1 MNPEE
6 EASNELDSRSDR
18 GDEASIGFREPAIEP
33 IHTEDSI
40 NADMMIDGDRLRAMP
55 KEIGVMLVSVGALG
69 VVLPGMVGVPA
80 VVAGGLILWPKAFG
94 KVDGWLEKRF
104 PKSRRD
110 GMKQIGRFIDDF
122 EKRFPDERS

>member
-1 MNPEE
+1 MNPGE
-6 EASNELDSRSDR
+6 EASNAGESRGDRLDRASADLNGSDR
-18 GDEASIGFREPAIEP
+18 DPSHATDTHQTDA
-33 IHTEDSI
+33 
-40 NADMMIDGDRLRAMP
+40 ALDGDRLRAMP

-94 KVDGWLEKRF
+94 KVDGWFEKRF

>member
-6 EASNELDSRSDR
+6 EASSLDESRGERRLVASSAAKESDR
-18 GDEASIGFREPAIEP
+18 EP
-33 IHTEDSI
+33 IDSADSI
-40 NADMMIDGDRLRAMP
+40 DTDGTIDGDRLRELP

-69 VVLPGMVGVPA
+69 VVLPGIVGVPA

-104 PKSRRD
+104 PKTRRD
-110 GMKQIGRFIDDF
+110 GMKQIGRFIEDF
-122 EKRFPDERS
+122 EKRFPEE

>member
-6 EASNELDSRSDR
+6 DASNPDESRGERRPAGAPAEGAD
-18 GDEASIGFREPAIEP
+18 REPIEAA
-33 IHTEDSI
+33 ESI
-40 NADMMIDGDRLRAMP
+40 NTDGTIDGDRLRALP

-69 VVLPGMVGVPA
+69 VVLPGIVGVPA

-104 PKSRRD
+104 PKTRRD
-110 GMKQIGRFIDDF
+110 GMKQIGRFIEDF
-122 EKRFPDERS
+122 EKRFPEE

>member
-1 MNPEE
+1 MNLEE
-6 EASNELDSRSDR
+6 EASSLDESRGERRLVDSPAAKESDR
-18 GDEASIGFREPAIEP
+18 EP
-33 IHTEDSI
+33 IDAADSI
-40 NADMMIDGDRLRAMP
+40 NTDGTIDGDRLRALP

-69 VVLPGMVGVPA
+69 VVLPGIVGVPA

-104 PKSRRD
+104 PKTRRD

-122 EKRFPDERS
+122 EKRFPEE

>member
-1 MNPEE
+1 MIIGDPLM
-6 EASNELDSRSDR
+6 SQKLREL
-18 GDEASIGFREPAIEP
+18 
-33 IHTEDSI
+33 
-40 NADMMIDGDRLRAMP
+40 P
-55 KEIGVMLVSVGALG
+55 KDVGVMLVAVGACG
-69 VVLPGMVGVPA
+69 MVLPGMVGGPA
-80 VVAGGLILWPKAFG
+80 MIAGGLVLWPKAFG